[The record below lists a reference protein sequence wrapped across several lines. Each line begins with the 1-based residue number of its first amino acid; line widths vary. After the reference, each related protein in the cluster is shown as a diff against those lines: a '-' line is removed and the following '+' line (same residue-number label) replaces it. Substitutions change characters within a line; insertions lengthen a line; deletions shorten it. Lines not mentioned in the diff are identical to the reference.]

1 MLKSLKISNFAIID
15 RLEIDFEKGFTTI
28 TGETGAGKSIMM
40 GALSLILGGKADLK
54 AIRNAE
60 RKSVIEAT
68 FGIEEYGLKPLF
80 EANDIDYDDEECIMR
95 REIAANGR
103 SRAFINDTPVTLQ
116 AMRDI
121 TMRLVDI
128 HSQHSNLLLSQ
139 SDYQL
144 GILDSIV
151 EDKSVPERY
160 TAEYERY
167 TRMCSRLN
175 HLKAENRRHKEE
187 EDYIRF
193 QLDRLQ
199 ELKLTEG
206 EDVELEAEERKLSNV
221 AEIKGALWESEEL
234 LSGEGRSVIADVSQM
249 RQRMSRI
256 AEVYADATE
265 IAERMESML
274 IDLKDINRT
283 IATMQSGLVDNPEE
297 LVRVQER
304 LNAIYALETKH
315 KVGSADE
322 LIALQRGFEA
332 QLAEID
338 NSDEEIVALEREVA
352 EQREIVEELASRM
365 HEMRL
370 KAADTFCCE
379 LLREATPLG
388 MKNLQFKIEF
398 STVPLCAAG
407 TDAVQFLFSFN
418 KQQALMPVAS
428 SASGGE
434 ISRLMLCVKSIIS
447 ISMKLPTIIFDEVDT
462 GVSGDIANRMGELM
476 RGIAKGIQVVT
487 ITHLPQVAVKGDNHY
502 KVYKQDS
509 ADATFTSIR
518 HLSAEERVREIA
530 GMLSGEAIDDA
541 ALANARSLLGER

>member
-1 MLKSLKISNFAIID
+1 MLKSLKISNLAIID

-175 HLKAENRRHKEE
+175 RLKAENRRRKEE

-322 LIALQRGFEA
+322 LIALQRGF
-332 QLAEID
+332 
-338 NSDEEIVALEREVA
+338 
-352 EQREIVEELASRM
+352 
-365 HEMRL
+365 
-370 KAADTFCCE
+370 
-379 LLREATPLG
+379 
-388 MKNLQFKIEF
+388 
-398 STVPLCAAG
+398 
-407 TDAVQFLFSFN
+407 
-418 KQQALMPVAS
+418 
-428 SASGGE
+428 
-434 ISRLMLCVKSIIS
+434 
-447 ISMKLPTIIFDEVDT
+447 
-462 GVSGDIANRMGELM
+462 
-476 RGIAKGIQVVT
+476 
-487 ITHLPQVAVKGDNHY
+487 
-502 KVYKQDS
+502 
-509 ADATFTSIR
+509 
-518 HLSAEERVREIA
+518 
-530 GMLSGEAIDDA
+530 
-541 ALANARSLLGER
+541 

>member
-80 EANDIDYDDEECIMR
+80 EANEIDYDDEECIMR

-283 IATMQSGLVDNPEE
+283 IATMQSSLVDNPEE

-352 EQREIVEELASRM
+352 EQREIVEELASKM

-370 KAADTFCCE
+370 KAADTFCGE

-398 STVPLCAAG
+398 STVPLCTAG

-434 ISRLMLCVKSIIS
+434 ISRLMLCVKSIIAR
-447 ISMKLPTIIFDEVDT
+447 SMKLPTIIFDEVDT

-476 RGIAKGIQVVT
+476 RGIAKGIQVIT